1 MQKIL
6 SQNGEHNN
14 FIPYL
19 CRNLVCQLITN
30 TVDAFEAFVELFE
43 RGIVIF
49 ILSMKFRDVRDF
61 KLKGLV

>member
-19 CRNLVCQLITN
+19 CRNLVCQLIT
-30 TVDAFEAFVELFE
+30 DIFEAFLELFE

>member
-19 CRNLVCQLITN
+19 CRNLVCQLITD
-30 TVDAFEAFVELFE
+30 TFEAFLELFE